1 MGTKGETMSDTP
13 GDESPAV
20 PTGAPDV
27 TDADRAWTF
36 EAVEDVSRTFAL
48 SIDLLEEPVASWVCT
63 GYLLCRIADTVE
75 DDPAIPPRTRAD
87 LLETY
92 DAALDPD
99 DPTTVEEFGR
109 AVAPHRPDD
118 GGADWRVVDE
128 AVRVAGVFEAFDPA
142 VQAAMREVVREM
154 ATGMAEFLREYAD
167 EGGLRLRTV
176 AELEEYCWYVAGT
189 VGKLFSNLLDVYGT
203 GGSADPEDA
212 RQFALLL
219 QLVNIA
225 KDVRDDYATENNV
238 YLPGEWLHEEG
249 VDHEAVADPSA
260 VDAVAAVVR
269 RVTDRAAGYAPGAR
283 RYLDTVPEDD
293 AGLLGAAALPYLL
306 ALATVRELDGRA
318 REAVAA
324 RDAVKIGRPEVKA
337 LYAAADRGLAHE
349 DIDRLAAAVR
359 EGPYRPAAR
368 SETDD

>member
-1 MGTKGETMSDTP
+1 MGTNNKTMSDLP

-20 PTGAPDV
+20 STGAPNV
-27 TDADRAWTF
+27 TDVDRMWAF

-75 DDPAIPPRTRAD
+75 DDPSIPPRTRAD

-92 DAALDPD
+92 DAALNPA
-99 DPTTVEEFGR
+99 DPTTVDEFSR
-109 AVAPHRPDD
+109 AVAPHRPAD
-118 GGADWRVVDE
+118 GGADWQVVDE
-128 AVRVAGVFEAFDPA
+128 TARVAGIFESFDPA
-142 VQAAMREVVREM
+142 VRAAMREVVREM
-154 ATGMAEFLREYAD
+154 ATGMAEFLRKYAD
-167 EGGLRLRTV
+167 DGGLRLRTV

-203 GGSADPEDA
+203 GTSADPEDA

-249 VDHEAVADPSA
+249 VDHDAVADPGA

-269 RVTDRAAGYAPGAR
+269 RVTERAAGYAPGAR
-283 RYLDTVPEDD
+283 RYLDTVPKDD

-318 REAVAA
+318 REAVTA
-324 RDAVKIGRPEVKA
+324 RDAVKIGRREVKA